1 MLESI
6 DYKKIFTYFEEIS
19 EIPRGSYHN
28 EKISA
33 YLVDFA
39 REHGLEYRKDE
50 ANNVIIKKPASAD
63 CVNQE
68 PVMLQGHMDMV
79 CVSKDGAH
87 DFQREG
93 LPLKINGDYI
103 FSEGTTLGGDDGIA
117 LAYSLAILDSDD
129 YTHPPI
135 EAVFTTDE
143 EVGMDGASALDASDL
158 KAKRLINMDNEEEG
172 VLLVSCA
179 GGASADITFSESKE
193 KKSGT
198 EIFIEVSG
206 LAGGHSGTEIDKH
219 PLNASILLGRVLFM
233 SWKEHPF
240 QIISFTG
247 GDKDNVITSQAN
259 AHVLCEGDGK
269 ELAEALEKNAACVTE
284 EIAAAEPD
292 AVFAIHEPFR
302 CDESCFSESYTKG
315 VLSFLNL
322 VITGVQ
328 VMSSDVPGMV
338 ESSLNMGVAKTTEE
352 GIAFAFSLR
361 SQKESY
367 RDYMLD
373 KLERLSECVMPEG
386 IKSSFHVRGE
396 YPAWDYKKDSVLR
409 ELMIEEFRRIFGREP
424 EVKGIHAGL
433 ECGILAKKI
442 PGIDIVSM
450 GPDIHDIHTVHEKMS
465 ISSAKRNFDFVL
477 GVLEKL
483 AK

>member
-19 EIPRGSYHN
+19 NVPRGSYHN
-28 EKISA
+28 EKISE
-33 YLVDFA
+33 YLVRFA
-39 REHGLEYRKDE
+39 KEHDLSYRVDE
-50 ANNVIIKKPASAD
+50 AKNVIIKKPASAD
-63 CVNQE
+63 CTNPE

-79 CVSKDGAH
+79 CVSKDGTH
-87 DFQREG
+87 DFEKEG
-93 LPLKINGDYI
+93 LPLRIEGDYI
-103 FSEGTTLGGDDGIA
+103 YSEGTTLGGDDGIA
-117 LAYSLAILDSDD
+117 LAYALAILDSDE

-143 EVGMDGASALDASDL
+143 EVGMDGASALDTSDL

-179 GGASADITFSESKE
+179 GGASVDISFSEKKR
-193 KKSGT
+193 KKSGA
-198 EIFIEVSG
+198 EIIVEVSG

-219 PLNASILLGRVLFM
+219 PLNASILLGRLLFM
-233 SWKEHPF
+233 TWNEHPF

-247 GDKDNVITSQAN
+247 GDKDNVITSSAN
-259 AHVLCEGDGK
+259 VRLLCEGDGT
-269 ELAEALEKNAACVTE
+269 ELAEALRKNAACVRE
-284 EIAAAEPD
+284 EICGSEPE
-292 AVFAIHEPFR
+292 AVFTVGEPAAGSEF
-302 CDESCFSESYTKG
+302 CFSEDYTKG

-338 ESSLNMGVAKTTEE
+338 ESSLNMGVAKTEE
-352 GIAFAFSLR
+352 DGMVFAFSLR

-367 RDYMLD
+367 RDYMFRQ
-373 KLERLSECVMPEG
+373 LETLSTCVMPAG
-386 IKSSFHVRGE
+386 ITSSFRVRGE
-396 YPAWDYKKDSVLR
+396 YPAWDYKRDSVLR
-409 ELMIEEFRRIFGREP
+409 DLMAEEFRRVFGREP

-450 GPDIHDIHTVHEKMS
+450 GPDIHDIHTVHEKLS
-465 ISSAKRNFDFVL
+465 ISSAKKNFDFVL